1 MGHIAN
7 LVLIS
12 VVKEL
17 RIRLSGLRL

>member
-1 MGHIAN
+1 MGNIAN

-17 RIRLSGLRL
+17 RIRLSGLHL